1 MRDQVRLTGKSFITA
16 NSKGT
21 RFENHTHIQTGLLS
35 VSRGFSILSTCVFLF
50 YGGRMREG
58 SIVARKKNS
67 KKPKTYTKVNHI
79 RTGDIFK

>member
-1 MRDQVRLTGKSFITA
+1 MRDQVRLTGKSFVTA

-50 YGGRMREG
+50 YGGKMREG
-58 SIVARKKNS
+58 SIVARKKIVKS
-67 KKPKTYTKVNHI
+67 QKHTQKLIT
-79 RTGDIFK
+79 